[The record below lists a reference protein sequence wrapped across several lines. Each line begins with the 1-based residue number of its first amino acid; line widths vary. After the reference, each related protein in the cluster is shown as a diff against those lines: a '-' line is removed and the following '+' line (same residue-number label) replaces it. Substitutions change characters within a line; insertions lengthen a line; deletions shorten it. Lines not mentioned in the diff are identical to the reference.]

1 MNYAEWVSAVA
12 AVLALIVAA
21 VSTHGNT
28 KLRLA
33 ISQFENTFVDRL
45 NGRYIRKPD
54 NEEDY
59 PVTRR
64 EIRILEETAVRE
76 HARLDGEIKLVH
88 SRISTIRDTE
98 KVK

>member
-1 MNYAEWVSAVA
+1 MEIGQWLNAGVA
-12 AVLALIVAA
+12 AIALIVAGISA
-21 VSTHGNT
+21 HSNT

-54 NEEDY
+54 NAEDY

-64 EIRILEETAVRE
+64 EVAILEENARQE
-76 HARLDGEIKLVH
+76 HKRLEAEI
-88 SRISTIRDTE
+88 RTIRSNARASGGTA
-98 KVK
+98 